1 MTAIKELIQ
10 ELKDSKERGETIVN
24 YDLFCD
30 EFLQKEKE
38 QIESAFENGAYNSNE
53 KDLEKYIKGKRYYE
67 KEFLNK

>member
-1 MTAIKELIQ
+1 MTAIQELIQ
-10 ELKDSKERGETIVN
+10 ELKESKERCETIVN

-38 QIESAFENGAYNSNE
+38 QIESAFENGRYNSNL
-53 KDLEKYIKGKRYYE
+53 DNPDADISGKEYYQ